1 MSTFKESGAGQPA
14 CWTPMETK
22 DTFMRFVVVGSIVA
36 VGVLALIVKMH
47 A

>member
-1 MSTFKESGAGQPA
+1 MSTFKESAASQPA
-14 CWTPMETK
+14 CWMPMETK